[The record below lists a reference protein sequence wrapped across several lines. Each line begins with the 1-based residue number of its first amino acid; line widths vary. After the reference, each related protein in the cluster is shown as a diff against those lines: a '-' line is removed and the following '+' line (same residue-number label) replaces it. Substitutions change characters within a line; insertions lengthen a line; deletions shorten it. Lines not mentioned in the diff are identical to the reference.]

1 MSKKSRKDY
10 FGNITKLVIGL
21 IFVLSFFSAKG
32 DISKTVE
39 NMASA
44 AKIFILAGT
53 VFVIFYVIYKFFPFS
68 DKASCGD
75 NNTSIEALP
84 KAEIKD
90 CDELTMQNL
99 HQLEWRCFE
108 ILVELFL
115 NAEGVKAQRYSVGPD
130 DGIDLIVREDNSEFS
145 QIVSIIQCKAWKTS
159 SVGVSVVRE
168 LYGVMVA
175 KNARN
180 SYLFSITDFTEAAQ
194 QFAIGKSIK
203 LVNSKQ
209 LILDFNKLE
218 RETGLSILK
227 QVFSGDFTTPTCPSC
242 DVKMV
247 KRKSKYGEFWG
258 CARFPKCKYKLNSG
272 VVN

>member
-10 FGNITKLVIGL
+10 FGDITKLVIGL
-21 IFVLSFFSAKG
+21 IFVISFFSAKG

-39 NMASA
+39 IMAGA
-44 AKIFILAGT
+44 AKIFILAGA
-53 VFVIFYVIYKFFPFS
+53 VFVIFYVIYMFFPFS
-68 DKASCGD
+68 DGESCGD

-90 CDELTMQNL
+90 RDELTMYNL
-99 HQLEWRCFE
+99 HQLEWRNFE
-108 ILVELFL
+108 ILVELLL
-115 NAEGVKAQRYSVGPD
+115 NAEGVMARRYSVGPD

-180 SYLFSITDFTEAAQ
+180 SYLFSITDFTESAQ

-209 LILDFNKLE
+209 LILDFNMLE
-218 RETGLSILK
+218 RETRLSILK

-247 KRKSKYGEFWG
+247 KRKGKYGEFWG

-272 VVN
+272 IVN